1 MGDERDIDLLLANM
15 PPGISLGQKP
25 RPEYVDELW
34 SKYQPLGD
42 EEAADL
48 ESTAKESLPKR
59 QPPPGGPPPEGSLDR
74 PSGQPKNTLVPTVV
88 PDIDIS
94 TSATDIRSQ
103 LDDLLVL
110 LSADQLKYIEA
121 RVRLGTDIAVG
132 REWGKKQPSAAINN
146 WKKSREPKLLKKIIN
161 WLQLEKTAAAEE
173 VLRRHLLKAV
183 NVKTGGLDSV
193 DERLRQAA
201 ATEILDRTMGK
212 PMQRVEQKTQAEV
225 LTVVVDF

>member
-1 MGDERDIDLLLANM
+1 MVASTLS
-15 PPGISLGQKP
+15 GISPKQKP
-25 RPEYVDELW
+25 RPEYVDELQMQ
-34 SKYQPLGD
+34 YEPHPELQYVDDELVAVGD
-42 EEAADL
+42 DEWTVLNQRLSRPAPPTPVVLPDEVDIASVGPELDAAL
-48 ESTAKESLPKR
+48 SSL
-59 QPPPGGPPPEGSLDR
+59 
-74 PSGQPKNTLVPTVV
+74 TT
-88 PDIDIS
+88 
-94 TSATDIRSQ
+94 
-103 LDDLLVL
+103 
-110 LSADQLKYIEA
+110 DQLKYIEA
-121 RVRLGTDIAVG
+121 RIRLGTDQAVSL
-132 REWGKKQPSAAINN
+132 EWGKKGPNSMYQ
-146 WKKSREPKLLKKIIN
+146 WKRSREPKLLKKIIN